1 MANMP
6 PEFLIDQVQ
15 NVNVQ
20 GPLVTVTYGRIV
32 RTEGDKDDEAT
43 NSINERVQV
52 TMTTPNFLNTV
63 NALGQIA
70 KRIVDSKKTS
80 DSADEENQETG
91 TDNDQE

>member
-32 RTEGDKDDEAT
+32 RAEGDKDDEASNT
-43 NSINERVQV
+43 MNERVQV

-70 KRIVDSKKTS
+70 KRIVESKKTS
-80 DSADEENQETG
+80 DAADEEKPET
-91 TDNDQE
+91 DAANEKE

>member
-70 KRIVDSKKTS
+70 KRIVDSKKIS
-80 DSADEENQETG
+80 DSADEENQETD
-91 TDNDQE
+91 TDNDKE